1 MWQVGETV
9 SLGTMQLSREQ
20 IVRYAGASGDFN
32 PIHYDEDRAR
42 GFGLPGVIAHGML
55 SMGVLARLI
64 GQAVPP
70 GSRIERY
77 GVRFRA
83 MVRPQEVL
91 TATARVIS
99 VDGAG
104 RAVLDLVL
112 RHDDGRIA
120 VSGETVLTPLAQ
132 KSATEGER

>member
-1 MWQVGETV
+1 MWQAGDTV

-55 SMGVLARLI
+55 SMGVLARLM
-64 GQAVPP
+64 GQAAPP

-77 GVRFRA
+77 GVRFRT
-83 MVRPQEVL
+83 MVRPQEPL

-99 VDGAG
+99 VDGDG
-104 RAVLDLVL
+104 RVVLDLVL
-112 RHDDGRIA
+112 RHDDGRVA
-120 VSGETVLTPLAQ
+120 VSGEAVLTPLSQ
-132 KSATEGER
+132 KPVTKGER